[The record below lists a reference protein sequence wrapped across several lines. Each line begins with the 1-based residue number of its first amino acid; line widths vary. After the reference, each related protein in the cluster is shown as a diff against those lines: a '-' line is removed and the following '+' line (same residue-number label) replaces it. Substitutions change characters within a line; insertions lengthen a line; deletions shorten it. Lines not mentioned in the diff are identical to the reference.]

1 MLSKATIKDIQSLQH
16 KKFRDESHT
25 FSAEGP
31 KVVHELLQEAAFECV
46 AIYGLAD
53 WIEREIQ
60 LLPDF
65 EKYMHVV
72 TDFELSKLATY
83 STPNKVVAVFKKA
96 AVVSNIELKNNIT
109 LVLDDIQDP
118 GNLGTIFRSA
128 EAAGAS
134 AVVLTPGTVEA
145 FNPKVVRASAG
156 SMFYVPIIEDVKT
169 YKLQAAGFRVI
180 GTSSHDQEGSIDY
193 TSANFTDR
201 VAIVVGNEAHGLVD
215 SSNID
220 QWVMVPHRGRS
231 ESLNVAMA
239 ATLVCFEVAKQR
251 DHASSNE

>member
-31 KVVHELLQEAAFECV
+31 KVVHELLQEAAFECM

-53 WIEREIQ
+53 WIEKEIQ

-83 STPNKVVAVFKKA
+83 ATPNKVVAVFKKA
-96 AVVSNIELKNNIT
+96 AVVLNFELKNNIT

-118 GNLGTIFRSA
+118 GNLGTIIRTADWFGVKNIVCSLKTA
-128 EAAGAS
+128 DAYNS
-134 AVVLTPGTVEA
+134 
-145 FNPKVVRASAG
+145 KVVQSTMASLARVNILCTDHIDWVRKNR
-156 SMFYVPIIEDVKT
+156 SVKVLAT
-169 YKLQAAGFRVI
+169 LLHGNPLKNYKGM
-180 GTSSHDQEGSIDY
+180 GE
-193 TSANFTDR
+193 
-201 VAIVVGNEAHGLVD
+201 AILLIGNEANGLSD
-215 SSNID
+215 ELQQFADEKITI
-220 QWVMVPHRGRS
+220 PGFGKA
-231 ESLNVAMA
+231 ESLNA
-239 ATLVCFEVAKQR
+239 AIATAIVLYELK
-251 DHASSNE
+251 NG

>member
-118 GNLGTIFRSA
+118 GNLGTIIRTADWF
-128 EAAGAS
+128 G
-134 AVVLTPGTVEA
+134 VENIVCSLKTA
-145 FNPKVVRASAG
+145 DAYNSKVVQSTMASLGRVNLGYTNLEKWVEENHHVPLLAAVLNGKSIASRA
-156 SMFYVPIIEDVKT
+156 PIM
-169 YKLQAAGFRVI
+169 
-180 GTSSHDQEGSIDY
+180 EGILM
-193 TSANFTDR
+193 
-201 VAIVVGNEAHGLVD
+201 IGNEANGLSQSLIEKADEHVT
-215 SSNID
+215 I
-220 QWVMVPHRGRS
+220 PKFGGA
-231 ESLNVAMA
+231 ESLNAAVA
-239 ATLVCFEVAKQR
+239 TSIFLYELTKR
-251 DHASSNE
+251 

>member
-1 MLSKATIKDIQSLQH
+1 MTPDGMAVLGSDTPVHILENGVLERVASTTSPQPVIAIVRRRTFGIDSIKTAQW
-16 KKFRDESHT
+16 
-25 FSAEGP
+25 
-31 KVVHELLQEAAFECV
+31 V
-46 AIYGLAD
+46 
-53 WIEREIQ
+53 
-60 LLPDF
+60 
-65 EKYMHVV
+65 
-72 TDFELSKLATY
+72 
-83 STPNKVVAVFKKA
+83 VVADGI
-96 AVVSNIELKNNIT
+96 S
-109 LVLDDIQDP
+109 DP

-156 SMFYVPIIEDVKT
+156 SMFYVPIVEDVKT
-169 YKLQAAGFRVI
+169 YKLQSAGFRVI
-180 GTSSHDQEGSIDY
+180 GTSSHDQEGSKDY
-193 TSANFTDR
+193 TSADFTDR

-251 DHASSNE
+251 DHAASNE

>member
-1 MLSKATIKDIQSLQH
+1 MAVLGSDTPVHILENGVLERVASTTSPQPVIAIV
-16 KKFRDESHT
+16 RRRT
-25 FSAEGP
+25 FGIDSVKTAQW
-31 KVVHELLQEAAFECV
+31 V
-46 AIYGLAD
+46 
-53 WIEREIQ
+53 
-60 LLPDF
+60 
-65 EKYMHVV
+65 
-72 TDFELSKLATY
+72 
-83 STPNKVVAVFKKA
+83 VVADGI
-96 AVVSNIELKNNIT
+96 S
-109 LVLDDIQDP
+109 DP

-156 SMFYVPIIEDVKT
+156 SMFYVPIVEDVKT

-180 GTSSHDQEGSIDY
+180 GTSSHDQEGSKDY
-193 TSANFTDR
+193 TSADFTDR

-251 DHASSNE
+251 DRAASNE

>member
-1 MLSKATIKDIQSLQH
+1 MAVLGSDTPVHILENGVLERVASTTSPQPVIAIVRRRTFGIDSIKTAQW
-16 KKFRDESHT
+16 
-25 FSAEGP
+25 
-31 KVVHELLQEAAFECV
+31 V
-46 AIYGLAD
+46 
-53 WIEREIQ
+53 
-60 LLPDF
+60 
-65 EKYMHVV
+65 
-72 TDFELSKLATY
+72 
-83 STPNKVVAVFKKA
+83 VVADGI
-96 AVVSNIELKNNIT
+96 S
-109 LVLDDIQDP
+109 DP

-180 GTSSHDQEGSIDY
+180 GTSSHDQEGSFDY
-193 TSANFTDR
+193 TSADFTDR

-251 DHASSNE
+251 DHAASNE

>member
-1 MLSKATIKDIQSLQH
+1 MAVLGSDTPVHILENGVLERVASTTSPQPVIAIVRRRTFGIDSIKTAQW
-16 KKFRDESHT
+16 
-25 FSAEGP
+25 
-31 KVVHELLQEAAFECV
+31 V
-46 AIYGLAD
+46 
-53 WIEREIQ
+53 
-60 LLPDF
+60 
-65 EKYMHVV
+65 
-72 TDFELSKLATY
+72 
-83 STPNKVVAVFKKA
+83 VVADGI
-96 AVVSNIELKNNIT
+96 S
-109 LVLDDIQDP
+109 DP

-193 TSANFTDR
+193 TSADFTDR

-251 DHASSNE
+251 DHAASNE